1 MVKSTNK
8 QYDLLKQQIRN
19 LPEKPGVYQ
28 YYNADGL
35 IIYVGKAKNLKKRV
49 ASYFTKDKQISGKV
63 RMLVRKIQEIQFIVV
78 DTELDA
84 LLLENNLIKKHQPK
98 YNIQLKDDKT
108 YPWICIK
115 NEDFP
120 RIFPT
125 RTIVRDGSDYFG
137 PYASAKM
144 MHTLLDLIRQ
154 IYPIRNCSLKLSE
167 ENIKSKKFK
176 VCLEYH
182 LGNCLAP
189 CIGKQS
195 PRDYQENI
203 NTIRYI
209 IKGNISQVIKQLQ
222 QLMKEYAEG
231 LDFENAQHIKEKI
244 DILKKYQSRSTIVS
258 PGIKDADVFSIL
270 DSDKE
275 AYVNY
280 LKVIDGAI
288 VQAHTIEIKKH
299 IEEDK
304 ESLLLHAIIE
314 IRKTM
319 DSKAPEVIL
328 PFDPQI
334 ELPGIRFSIP
344 KIGEK
349 KHLLELS
356 ERNTKYYKLEK
367 DKQRAHT
374 NPAQNTQRI
383 LERMQKD
390 LRLKSLPKHIECFD
404 NSNFQGSNP
413 VAAMVMFRNAKPHK
427 KGYRHFNIKTVVG
440 PDDFASMEEVVY
452 RRYSR
457 LLEEKQELPQLIIVD
472 GGKGQLSAAVRSL
485 DKLGLRGKI
494 AIIGIAKRLEEIYY
508 PGDSVPMYID
518 KTSET
523 LKIIQ
528 HLRDEAHRF
537 GITHHRNQRS
547 KSSLQSAL
555 TEIKGIGPQTEEILL
570 KQFKSVKRLKEIDHS
585 ELSKFVGQAKA
596 QLIIEHF
603 KKG

>member
-596 QLIIEHF
+596 HLIIEHF

>member
-555 TEIKGIGPQTEEILL
+555 MEIKGIGPQTEDILL

-596 QLIIEHF
+596 HLIIEHF